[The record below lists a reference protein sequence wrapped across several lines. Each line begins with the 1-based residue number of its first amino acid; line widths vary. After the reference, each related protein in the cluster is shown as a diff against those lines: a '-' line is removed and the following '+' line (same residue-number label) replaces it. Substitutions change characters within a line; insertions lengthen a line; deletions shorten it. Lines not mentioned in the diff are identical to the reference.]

1 VIGRLLCSLLFAACA
16 SLSGPVRAADE
27 GLAAHLEADH
37 VDVTFE
43 YRGENLLF
51 FGAVV
56 QGGDLIIKVVSP
68 EQEVALNRKIKVGP
82 VWLDGERLT
91 IRGTPGLLYL
101 LSSRP
106 IDELLSDSEQA
117 RYGLRLADALNHAQ
131 APAADAGSEDWRDA
145 FLRLKQRRGHYLEQ
159 GRAVTLEQGHLFYTS
174 VKLPAASPLGK
185 YELSVYLVRA
195 GEIVAQQTQALDVRE
210 VSIERWVNS
219 VAHEQ
224 AWLFGAGL
232 MLISVSLGLLLG
244 VVLRHKPVG

>member
-1 VIGRLLCSLLFAACA
+1 MIERLLCILLLAAGVSSTGSA
-16 SLSGPVRAADE
+16 RAADD
-27 GLAAHLEADH
+27 GLVAHLEADH
-37 VDVTFE
+37 VDVTSE
-43 YRGENLLF
+43 YTGKDLLF
-51 FGAVV
+51 FGALS
-56 QGGDLIIKVVSP
+56 QRGDLIIKVVSP

-106 IDELLSDSEQA
+106 VDELLSDSEQA

-195 GEIVAQQTQALDVRE
+195 GAIVAQQTQVLDVRE
-210 VSIERWVNS
+210 VSIERWVDS

-232 MLISVSLGLLLG
+232 TLMSVTLGLLLG